1 METNM
6 KFTLWVI
13 MHDPETQRTHDLD
26 PLDFPEGATR
36 YIVAKALEVW
46 KGSRSMLTPAIL
58 ENLLGN
64 DDTAVWGTTKDEI
77 IDLYDDLYYRYEETE
92 ADIQGKRTIASK
104 YLRTLRSNRSIDEAQ
119 DALEKGDLDAA
130 EEALGMAKR
139 AVRKQQG
146 EMVLDKTSGPVIRV
160 RQRPAIPTGIRMLD
174 KWWKGGIHLG
184 QLGVVLAPPNVGKSM
199 MLPNYTAEA
208 LKASKNVLYYS
219 TELPEYEVYQ
229 RTLSSLA
236 HEPISK
242 VDPEE
247 AVARMQQLY
256 PDLGHLSIRFRDTGT
271 LTTVD
276 IEVDM
281 EEKRKAGV
289 PIHLVILD
297 GDDIGVAGKVRNEK
311 LYDLYFY
318 TYGQL
323 AGMVQH
329 TDVAV
334 WTAAQ
339 ATRTALEARYVGEKH
354 VADSMWKLRRADLMV
369 ALGAGPNYKDKNEIP
384 FMRMFVLK
392 DRYYGTK
399 GRSFGVYPKWGYKG
413 AVGAVGFDAQPD
425 TSVDDDPF
433 EFKDE

>member
-6 KFTLWVI
+6 KFTLWVL
-13 MHDPETQRTHDLD
+13 MHDPEIHRTHDLD

-36 YIVAKALEVW
+36 YLVAKAMEVW
-46 KGSRSMLTPAIL
+46 KGSRSLLTPAIL
-58 ENLLGN
+58 ENLLGHE
-64 DDTAVWGTTKDEI
+64 DAAVWGTTKDEI
-77 IDLYDDLYYRYEETE
+77 IELYDDLYYRYEETE
-92 ADIQGKRTIASK
+92 ADIHGKRIIASK
-104 YLRTLRSNRSIDEAQ
+104 YLRTLRSNRSLDEAQ
-119 DALEKGDLDAA
+119 EALAIGDLDAA

-146 EMVLDKTSGPVIRV
+146 EMVLDKESAPVVRV

-184 QLGVVLAPPNVGKSM
+184 QMGVVLAPPNIGKSM
-199 MLPNYTAEA
+199 VLPYYSAQA
-208 LKASKNVLYYS
+208 LMASKNVLYYS

-229 RTLSSLA
+229 RTLSAMTQES
-236 HEPISK
+236 ISR

-247 AVARMQQLY
+247 AVARMQQLHEN
-256 PDLGHLSIRFRDTGT
+256 LGHLSIRFRDTGT

-276 IEVDM
+276 IAVDM

-297 GDDIGVAGKVRNEK
+297 GDDIGVAGKIKNEK
-311 LYDLYFY
+311 LYDMYFY

-323 AGMVQH
+323 AGLVQH
-329 TDVAV
+329 EDVAV

-339 ATRTALEARYVGEKH
+339 ATRTALDSGYVGEKH
-354 VADSMWKLRRADLMV
+354 VADSMWKLRRADMMV
-369 ALGAGPNYKDKNEIP
+369 ALGAGDKFKDKHEVP
-384 FMRMFVLK
+384 FMKIFVLK

-399 GRSFGVYPKWGYKG
+399 GRRFGVYPKWGYKDAPG
-413 AVGAVGFDAQPD
+413 TVGFSHQPD